1 MQRGAFS
8 LRTVHHFWSD
18 PCSSLS
24 AGFIFISFCRIHVHL
39 FLPDSACTFERS
51 GSPRV
56 LAPKNNAQYPIFVQ
70 KMPETGN
77 RCYFYLLIP
86 NIFKIS
92 GYQKAKYS
100 CNTRRQEI
108 PELPPTHDRNFR
120 HFHQPMTG
128 TSGIAKGYW
137 QFSSANTLSSTFSDR
152 SRRLATPDL
161 APPVS
166 SYVSGKALISSVNSY
181 ASGSIKPYVPAFLLY
196 TTFT

>member
-77 RCYFYLLIP
+77 RCHFHLLIP
-86 NIFKIS
+86 SIFEIS

-108 PELPPTHDRNFR
+108 
-120 HFHQPMTG
+120 
-128 TSGIAKGYW
+128 
-137 QFSSANTLSSTFSDR
+137 SSVSP
-152 SRRLATPDL
+152 SRRQEINS
-161 APPVS
+161 VS
-166 SYVSGKALISSVNSY
+166 PSRRQEISSVSP
-181 ASGSIKPYVPAFLLY
+181 SRRQEISHSKSTPHVPSQLHVLSPVPPALH
-196 TTFT
+196 